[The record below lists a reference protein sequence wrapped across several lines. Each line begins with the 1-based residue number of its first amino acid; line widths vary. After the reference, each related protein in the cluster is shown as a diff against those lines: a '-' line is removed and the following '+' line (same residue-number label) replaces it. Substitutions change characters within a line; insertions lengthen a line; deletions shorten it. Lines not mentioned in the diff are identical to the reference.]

1 MSNDRF
7 APKLTCKDSS
17 TVDYFIS
24 SACIFEQISEFE
36 IHEFSNLYSD
46 AHCSLKLSLNISLAV
61 NDSSKIT
68 EVPDL
73 TESPKLWDASKADLF
88 VENFDIPRVAE
99 IETMLFRLQDKQPSA
114 ICKDDI
120 DSIINDIG
128 SLFIHCSKDTFGY
141 KKQKPESRY
150 SKFKPWFNRE
160 CINARNLYHK
170 VRKTYNQHKNEYYK
184 NMLKNVSKKY
194 KNTLKLH
201 SDKYKIERIQ
211 KLRNLKSNNPK
222 EYWRVINSEKKKNNV
237 TAPLNDF
244 YEFYKQINSGANSE
258 NEDDGDTDINDFL
271 QNCNFDNEFQT
282 ILENEI
288 NQKISANEIS
298 TAIKSLRNNKSP
310 GIDNI
315 VNEHLKTTVNI
326 MLPIY
331 VKLFNIIFDTGI
343 IPECWTLG
351 TIKPIYKDKGN
362 IREPGNYRPITLLSC
377 FGKVFTAIINNRL
390 NKFSDKHGLI
400 HWEQAGFRKN
410 FSTTDNLFVLK
421 SLIDFVQ
428 SQKKKLYCCFIDF
441 QQAFDTVWRAGLWR
455 KLIQTGIMGK
465 CFNLI
470 FNMYKDIKSKVVTN
484 EGSSSFFECNVGV
497 RQGENLSPFLFSI
510 YLNDLEN
517 FLRCNKAS
525 GVECEVNGEDTLIYL
540 KLLILLYADDT
551 VIFSDRKHELQ
562 TALNAFKTYCTKWKL
577 KVNTTK
583 TKIVT
588 FSKGK
593 PDKNSNFTFQNQTIE
608 VVNEYKYL
616 GIYFGRTGSYVSAKK
631 HIAEQANK
639 AIFALMKKI
648 RHLDLPLDI
657 QIDLFNKTIKPI
669 LLYGCELWGIGN
681 IDIIERVQM
690 KFYKQILGL
699 KKSTPSNFIY
709 GELGINPL
717 YIDIQTRMISF
728 WTKLIENNATDKLSS
743 TVYNIIYEMHNANK
757 IRSPWIEKVKTI
769 LCSLGFSAIWYSQSF
784 TNAKWLTKAVNRKI
798 KDIFIQTWLGKVEI
812 ESESNVYRLFKSSF
826 EQSEYIAILEPS
838 FCKTLLAFRTRN
850 HKLPI
855 EIGRWRGIP
864 YNERKCP
871 YCANDVGDEYHM
883 VLVCKLFQ
891 EERAK
896 YVKPYYYRY
905 PNILKFQQLMNSTNK
920 KILLNLCKLVKTIM
934 KRAASQ

>member
-1 MSNDRF
+1 MGDGHCISDSHNPDCNSDQDKVDAKSSPSQSHSENKRLNFLSINVCGLISKLNCPEFISLVNNYDIIGLQETKLDDIDTIEIPGYTAFFNNRSCSSRNRSGGIALLIKDAIVPYIKVHANISELILSFTIQHAVHRDANTNEDLICGVVYIPPYGSKYAAEDPFLEIQEVLLKHSGTVNNILLFGDFNSRTGTLPDYVHMDNFICTKLGIEDLSDENTCILNFFDISDIPLIRQNADNSINTYGRNLIDFCKSNNIFILNGRLSNDRF

-99 IETMLFRLQDKQPSA
+99 IETMLFRLQDKHPSA

-428 SQKKKLYCCFIDF
+428 RKKKKLYCCFIDF

-525 GVECEVNGEDTLIYL
+525 GVDCEV
-540 KLLILLYADDT
+540 KA
-551 VIFSDRKHELQ
+551 
-562 TALNAFKTYCTKWKL
+562 
-577 KVNTTK
+577 
-583 TKIVT
+583 KI
-588 FSKGK
+588 
-593 PDKNSNFTFQNQTIE
+593 
-608 VVNEYKYL
+608 
-616 GIYFGRTGSYVSAKK
+616 
-631 HIAEQANK
+631 H
-639 AIFALMKKI
+639 
-648 RHLDLPLDI
+648 
-657 QIDLFNKTIKPI
+657 
-669 LLYGCELWGIGN
+669 
-681 IDIIERVQM
+681 
-690 KFYKQILGL
+690 
-699 KKSTPSNFIY
+699 
-709 GELGINPL
+709 L
-717 YIDIQTRMISF
+717 YI
-728 WTKLIENNATDKLSS
+728 
-743 TVYNIIYEMHNANK
+743 
-757 IRSPWIEKVKTI
+757 
-769 LCSLGFSAIWYSQSF
+769 
-784 TNAKWLTKAVNRKI
+784 
-798 KDIFIQTWLGKVEI
+798 
-812 ESESNVYRLFKSSF
+812 
-826 EQSEYIAILEPS
+826 
-838 FCKTLLAFRTRN
+838 
-850 HKLPI
+850 
-855 EIGRWRGIP
+855 
-864 YNERKCP
+864 
-871 YCANDVGDEYHM
+871 
-883 VLVCKLFQ
+883 
-891 EERAK
+891 
-896 YVKPYYYRY
+896 
-905 PNILKFQQLMNSTNK
+905 
-920 KILLNLCKLVKTIM
+920 
-934 KRAASQ
+934 